1 MMLTLLLLISS
12 VSALNPETVEELKKG
27 SVFLKVGAAGEASG
41 FFVSDELVLTNRH
54 VVESLGIGGE
64 LEIVLDAGTRESVTL
79 IGKVLHFSAREEVDL
94 AIVGVTSQPGRS
106 LDIRNGPL
114 PFETEPV
121 VAVGFPMGS
130 VRTFGDQSSDPPVSL
145 RPGAVTALHRTPEG
159 GLLFIE
165 HNANMQT
172 GNSGGALV
180 DDRGKV
186 VGVNVAML
194 RQDESTKLAIPS
206 SAVEVYLRDW
216 PSLPVPESVA
226 GLEVTAGATVR
237 GQLVTPFGRERV
249 QDVAITPN
257 GEAFVL
263 ERGGS
268 LSQLIPGGEWK
279 SVRGG
284 LAHDIALDDM
294 TGQLYAVGKQSGLKR
309 RVEEGWEVVG
319 GPDGIRQL
327 AASDGVLWAVT
338 ENGSLFFTEK
348 QVWKR
353 VGVFEPVEEV
363 VACGGLAIFR
373 RGTSIWGVKEGKV
386 FQDGQKLASGIRQV
400 SCFRDRAWAIRA
412 DGSIVDLLQKKIV
425 DDAEDNVAIFAIP
438 EGLLAVTEAKSLW
451 FFNDRAQSW
460 SRLSVP

>member
-12 VSALNPETVEELKKG
+12 ASALNPEIVGDLKKG

-41 FFVSDELVLTNRH
+41 FFVSDELILTNRH
-54 VVESLGIGGE
+54 VVESLGVGGE

-79 IGKVLHFSAREEVDL
+79 IGKVLHFSMREDVDL
-94 AIVGVTSQPGRS
+94 AIVGVIPQPGRS
-106 LDIRNGPL
+106 LNIRNEPL

-130 VRTFGDQSSDPPVSL
+130 VRTFGEQSSDPPVSL
-145 RPGAVTALHRTPEG
+145 RPGAVTALHRNPDG
-159 GLLFIE
+159 GVLYIE

-180 DDRGKV
+180 DDNGRV

-206 SAVEVYLRDW
+206 SAVAVYLRDW
-216 PSLPVPESVA
+216 PTLPVPESGP

-249 QDVAITPN
+249 QDVAITPS

-268 LSQLIPGGEWK
+268 LSQLVPGGEWK
-279 SVRGG
+279 LVVGG
-284 LAHDIALDDM
+284 PAHDIALDDM
-294 TGQLYAVGKQSGLKR
+294 TGQLYAVGKQTGLKR
-309 RVEEGWEVVG
+309 RVDEGWERVG
-319 GPDGIRQL
+319 GLEGIRQL

-338 ENGSLFFTEK
+338 ENGSLFFSKK
-348 QVWKR
+348 QVWER
-353 VGVFEPVEEV
+353 VETTPVEEV

-373 RGTSIWGVKEGKV
+373 RGTSIWGIKEGKV
-386 FQDGQKLASGIRQV
+386 FQNGQELASGIRQV

-412 DGSIVDLLQKKIV
+412 DGSIVDLLGKKIV